1 MKIDYDVCKLIINGI
16 LFGIILFN
24 HLKIIQI
31 PLFTLKIAILLLL
44 NYNNNIDIHLL
55 IVILIKKT

>member
-16 LFGIILFN
+16 LLSIIVFN

-31 PLFTLKIAILLLL
+31 PLFPLKMVILLMVVF
-44 NYNNNIDIHLL
+44 N
-55 IVILIKKT
+55 VWAMIKKWWSD

>member
-16 LFGIILFN
+16 LLSMIVFN

-31 PLFTLKIAILLLL
+31 PLFPLKMAILLLVVF
-44 NYNNNIDIHLL
+44 NVWIMT
-55 IVILIKKT
+55 KKMLE

>member
-16 LFGIILFN
+16 LLSIMVFN

-31 PLFTLKIAILLLL
+31 PLFSLKIVILLLVVF
-44 NYNNNIDIHLL
+44 NVGIM
-55 IVILIKKT
+55 IKNWVG

>member
-16 LFGIILFN
+16 LLIILLFN

-31 PLFTLKIAILLLL
+31 PLFPLKIAILLVVVF
-44 NYNNNIDIHLL
+44 NVGIMTKQWIG
-55 IVILIKKT
+55 

>member
-16 LFGIILFN
+16 LLSIIVFN

-31 PLFTLKIAILLLL
+31 PLFPLKIAILLLVVF
-44 NYNNNIDIHLL
+44 N
-55 IVILIKKT
+55 VWAMIKKWWSD